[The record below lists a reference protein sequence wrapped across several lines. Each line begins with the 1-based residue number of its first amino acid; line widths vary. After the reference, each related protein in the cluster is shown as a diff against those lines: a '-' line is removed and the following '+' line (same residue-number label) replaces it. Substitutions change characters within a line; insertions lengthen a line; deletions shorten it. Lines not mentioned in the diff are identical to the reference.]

1 MLHLIRKDIVLQKYT
16 LLILLPILF
25 LDLFLDGSRIYVGI
39 LFSIAIIMQSFLTD
53 EKSSVHYLLNSLP
66 YTRKEIVSSK
76 YAGAC
81 VFIFLVLLTIFI
93 GNLVIYKEFVPWGQ
107 LLFIAGF
114 VAVFVSLAFPFSYLF
129 KSQYLM
135 IASIVLF
142 VLYFVIVAK
151 FIPDMNDRIRG
162 TVQTLLS
169 LDDALLYGGAILAVT
184 LLYLFSWMLSV
195 RIYHRKVF

>member
-25 LDLFLDGSRIYVGI
+25 LDVFFDGSRIYVGI

-76 YAGAC
+76 YAVAC

-93 GNLVIYKEFVPWGQ
+93 GNLVIHNELVPWGQ

-114 VAVFVSLAFPFSYLF
+114 VAVFISLAFPFSYLF

-142 VLYFVIVAK
+142 VLYFITIST
-151 FIPDMNDRIRG
+151 FIPDLNDRIRG
-162 TVQTLLS
+162 IVQTLLS
-169 LDDALLYGGAILAVT
+169 LDDALLYGGAIFSVI
-184 LLYLFSWMLSV
+184 LLYCFSWMLSV

>member
-53 EKSSVHYLLNSLP
+53 EKSTVHYLLNSLP

-76 YAGAC
+76 YAVAC

-93 GNLVIYKEFVPWGQ
+93 GNLVIHKELVPWGQ

-135 IASIVLF
+135 IASIVFF
-142 VLYFVIVAK
+142 VLYFITISK
-151 FIPDMNDRIRG
+151 FIPDLNDRIRG
-162 TVQTLLS
+162 IVQTLLS
-169 LDDALLYGGAILAVT
+169 LDDALLYGGAIVSVI
-184 LLYLFSWMLSV
+184 LLYFFSWMLSV